1 MKKYIILS
9 LSLFFLTACE
19 YKEDR
24 IFDQKP
30 KERTQSNLQNTRK
43 LLEDYDGYWLLTY
56 YPEQYEEGFW
66 TYPYQG
72 TLFPTAND
80 FPKFHRCL
88 GGYNFVLKFSEGK
101 ITASSEVAS
110 SNREDTSYYSYTLS
124 EFPILSFNTRN
135 DIIHHFLSSTVN
147 YHDARGGEVDFFIDK
162 VENEVFTLRGKRN
175 NNIMTLSKLTTD
187 RETFLNKIR
196 ENREVFLGK
205 GLSPINMG
213 GAQVKLEFF
222 PTARQIAF
230 LYDNETKYEQR
241 AFIVTEKGI
250 KLYEPVTINNV
261 TLSELYLNEAKTA
274 LVTPDGSISTS
285 FVDSPIAPTALSMTI
300 TIEAGM
306 ASDYLVEQFEAAKGW
321 AETFFGWGFLS
332 EKVKLISMTGNEAEN
347 ATAIEMREI
356 SSNDPR
362 REEGWSAYY
371 LVDFVGVAGQ
381 PNQVKF
387 LSKGPWDSKDN
398 YLYFFRDPTIWFSE
412 ILVRNA
418 PYNIQN
424 YSDDYYLLTSV
435 NNSEVWFYLKKRN

>member
-1 MKKYIILS
+1 MKKYIILL

-19 YKEDR
+19 YKEEP

-66 TYPYQG
+66 AYPYQG

-135 DIIHHFLSSTVN
+135 DIIHHFLSSTPN
-147 YHDARGGEVDFFIDK
+147 YHYARGGEVDFFIDK
-162 VENEVFTLRGKRN
+162 VENEVFTLKGKRN
-175 NNIMTLSKLTTD
+175 GNIMTLSKLTTD

-196 ENREVFLGK
+196 QNRNVLIGK
-205 GLSPINMG
+205 GLSPVSIG
-213 GAQVKLEFF
+213 GGQVKLEHL

-241 AFIVTEKGI
+241 AYIVTERGI
-250 KLYEPVTINNV
+250 KFYEPVTINNV
-261 TLSELYLNEAKTA
+261 TLSELYFNDAKNA
-274 LVTPDGSISTS
+274 LVAPDGSFSS
-285 FVDSPIAPTALSMTI
+285 DLIAPPLELTI
-300 TIEAGM
+300 DPMIIEFETGK
-306 ASDYLVEQFEAAKGW
+306 ASDYLLTQYQAAKDW
-321 AETFFGWGFLS
+321 NAELLS
-332 EKVKLISMTGNEAEN
+332 TTLSPKLKLISLRGNEGED
-347 ATAIEMREI
+347 ATGVETTQLY
-356 SSNDPR
+356 SDGKGYS
-362 REEGWSAYY
+362 GWY
-371 LVDFVGVAGQ
+371 LVDLVGVAGD
-381 PNQVKF
+381 PNQVKLF
-387 LSKGPWDSKDN
+387 SRGPMDYEEN
-398 YLYFFRDPTIWFSE
+398 YLYYFKDPAIWLIE
-412 ILVRNA
+412 NVVKNA

-435 NNSEVWFYLKKRN
+435 NNSEVWFHLKKRN